1 MDSPLPFGRLAAQL
15 RFDAR
20 FVWAAVSGLAVVLA
34 WNAFVLRPVQ
44 VAERE
49 RIERV
54 AVAEDL
60 QSVLKRDIAT
70 DEASARAFLVDVR
83 RALPSL
89 ERVDLS
95 AADRLRAASRRLED
109 ALMLGRYQPQV
120 LNEALA
126 EFLAVQRGLAQA
138 SLLGRERELRSGEVA
153 TWSLYALTAIALLVL
168 VVAFRDRRRRAL
180 DFVLDQERLGK
191 MLFAI
196 SPEAVSI
203 ADANEKIVAVNPAY
217 CRATGYDAR
226 EVVGRSIHFNCS
238 GEQDERF
245 FASMRREIAIAGR
258 WTGEIWQ
265 RRKTGEAYAEKVTRI
280 AIADE
285 QKRPAGFL
293 SVSMDITANKDAER
307 LINWQAQHD
316 GLTKLPN
323 RTLLTERLSRMLVH
337 RRVADVRG
345 ALLTLDIDR
354 FKRVNETAGPTAGD
368 RLLIEAAM
376 RVAMAV
382 AESDTVARLGSDE
395 FAVLV
400 PEVEDEAEVERLG
413 RRLLERLREPFNI
426 EGHELFVTASV
437 GAALFP
443 QDGSDPAGLIQTS
456 NVAMA
461 RAKESGGNAVV
472 FYQRE
477 MNARAG
483 RHLEI
488 ESELRRAL
496 KEDQLLLLFQPI
508 VEPGAGRVASVEAL
522 MRWQHPQWGMVSP
535 AEFIPVAEES
545 GLVVEM
551 GLWLVA
557 EAGRAL
563 DRIARA
569 GLTDLRV
576 SLNTSPRQLER
587 EEDLDDLLA
596 AVRRGPAERM
606 TLEITESFLM
616 NDAARVNRFMETL
629 HEAGALVALDDFGTG
644 YSSLS
649 YLRQFRFDV
658 LKVDRSFIREIER
671 SNTDLSL
678 VAAIVSMGR
687 ILGADVV
694 VEGVEN
700 TTQLAALRSV
710 GCELIQGYHFARPMG
725 IDDLIAFVA
734 AFKG

>member
-1 MDSPLPFGRLAAQL
+1 MGSPLPLNRLAAQL
-15 RFDAR
+15 AFDGRFA
-20 FVWAAVSGLAVVLA
+20 WAALSALAVVLA
-34 WNAFVLRPVQ
+34 WNAFVLAPVQ

-54 AVAEDL
+54 AVVEDL
-60 QSVLKRDIAT
+60 QAALRRDVAT
-70 DEASARAFLVDVR
+70 DEESARAFLLDVR
-83 RALPSL
+83 RVLPSL
-89 ERVDLS
+89 ERVDMN
-95 AADRLRAASRRLED
+95 AADRLRAAARRLED
-109 ALMLGRYQPQV
+109 ALMLGRYEPSI
-120 LNEALA
+120 LTAALA
-126 EFLAVQRGLAQA
+126 DFLAVERSLAQA
-138 SLLGRERELRSGEVA
+138 SVLGRERELRSGEVA
-153 TWSLYALTAIALLVL
+153 VWSLYVLIAVAL
-168 VVAFRDRRRRAL
+168 VVLIVAYRDRRRRAL

-196 SPEAVSI
+196 SPEAVAI
-203 ADANEKIVAVNPAY
+203 ADLHEKIVAVNPAY
-217 CRATGYDAR
+217 CRATGYDAQ
-226 EVVGRSIHFNCS
+226 EVIGRSMHFNCS

-245 FASMRREIAIAGR
+245 FASMRRELAIAGR

-280 AIADE
+280 AIADDR
-285 QKRPAGFL
+285 KRPSGFL
-293 SVSMDITANKDAER
+293 SVSMDITASKDAER

-323 RTLLTERLSRMLVH
+323 RTLLTERLSRVLVH
-337 RRVADVRG
+337 RRIANVHG

-354 FKRVNETAGPTAGD
+354 FKRVNETVGPPVGD

-376 RVAMAV
+376 RVAMSV

-395 FAVLV
+395 FAVLM
-400 PEVEDEAEVERLG
+400 PEIEDEAEVERLG
-413 RRLLERLREPFNI
+413 RRLLERLREPFAI
-426 EGHELFVTASV
+426 DGHELFVTASL

-461 RAKESGGNAVV
+461 RAKESGGNALV

-508 VEPGAGRVASVEAL
+508 VAPGTGSVVSVEAL
-522 MRWQHPQWGMVSP
+522 MRWKHPQWGMVEP
-535 AEFIPVAEES
+535 AEFIPVAEDS

-563 DRIARA
+563 ERLSRA
-569 GLTDLRV
+569 GLTNLRV
-576 SLNTSPRQLER
+576 SLNISARQLER
-587 EEDLDDLLA
+587 EEDLDALLD
-596 AVRRGPAERM
+596 AVCRGRAERM

-629 HEAGALVALDDFGTG
+629 HRAGARVALDDFGTG

-687 ILGADVV
+687 ILGAEVV

-700 TTQLAALRSV
+700 ATQLAALRSV
-710 GCELIQGYHFARPMG
+710 GCELIQGYHYARPM
-725 IDDLIAFVA
+725 DLERLIEFVA
-734 AFKG
+734 GFKA